1 MTVTSKYA
9 NGWGLRGL
17 AFLAVLGMLVA
28 PLCSSLCAGSFCASS
43 DSGAPAVTV
52 ACHRAEPASGEASHS
67 RVYSQKSCTTPESF
81 LAIWNRDES
90 SCWFL
95 DTGRSALTIHI
106 AVNGEAKFALRSA
119 FEYGLQEF
127 SAPHPPSHTVASTVL
142 LI

>member
-9 NGWGLRGL
+9 NGWCLRGL
-17 AFLAVLGMLVA
+17 ALLAVLGMLIA
-28 PLCSSLCAGSFCASS
+28 PLCSSLCAGGLCASS
-43 DSGAPAVTV
+43 DSGATATTV
-52 ACHRAEPASGEASHS
+52 ACHRADPASGEASHS

-90 SCWFL
+90 SYLFL

-106 AVNGEAKFALRSA
+106 AVNAEAKFALRSA
-119 FEYGLQEF
+119 FEYGRQEF
-127 SAPHPPSHTVASTVL
+127 NAPHPPSHAVASTVL